1 MRKTLMIYLMAL
13 GLTAQAEHVRIF
25 STTADGT
32 ETLKYK
38 TQETAGTLAANRI
51 RLMPSTEYQSMDGF
65 GYGLTYS
72 SCYNLLKMNPRDR
85 HEFLR
90 KTFSQETGL
99 GVSYCRISIGCSDFS
114 SRVYTLC
121 DTRDIKNFALQSV
134 TQCLFIAHTGFCHN
148 MEIIKCSPASFWGC
162 FYFFHISNSKR
173 FYYFRYIIRT
183 KYINWISNILYSW
196 RNNRNSRNNE
206 FTCNNGSN
214 IFYKLD
220 DTPNGKWL
228 WIYWLFR

>member
-1 MRKTLMIYLMAL
+1 MIYVMAL
-13 GLTAQAEHVRIF
+13 GLTAHAGHVRIF

-32 ETLKYK
+32 ETLKYT
-38 TQETAGTLAANRI
+38 TQEATGTLATNRI
-51 RLMPSTEYQSMDGF
+51 RLVPSTEYQSMDGF

-121 DTRDIKNFALQSV
+121 DTRGIKNFALQRDEKDYLIPV
-134 TQCLFIAHTGFCHN
+134 LK
-148 MEIIKCSPASFWGC
+148 EILEINPNLKIIGSPWTCPRWMKVEKLSSTAE
-162 FYFFHISNSKR
+162 Y
-173 FYYFRYIIRT
+173 
-183 KYINWISNILYSW
+183 
-196 RNNRNSRNNE
+196 RN
-206 FTCNNGSN
+206 C
-214 IFYKLD
+214 
-220 DTPNGKWL
+220 P
-228 WIYWLFR
+228 